1 MRTILMKY
9 LGLIILM
16 VALSNTFCQDS
27 PDTDKI
33 THRPP
38 TVAGAFYPA
47 QADTIKKWINEYL
60 SLDEPL
66 EVKGDIIGIAVPHAG
81 YVYSGWV
88 AGKAFRELKG
98 RKYDAVII
106 ISPSHTK
113 AFRGASVFKGDAYVT
128 PLGVAKVD
136 LELSK
141 EIADVFPDVK
151 FSMDGHSWT
160 DARSEHALEVQ
171 IPFLQIVQSGTPIVP
186 IVMGTQDFETTD
198 ELVKAIVKSVKK
210 LNRKVLLVASSDLS
224 HFHNQKQAEKIDSPL
239 VKAFSKLDYFKMA
252 MNLYQNKWEA
262 CGGAPITVVMMASEQ
277 LGANSANSFLY
288 ATSATSPYT
297 ATDTSKVV
305 GYFSGC
311 LYNDNSGQLKILPEL
326 TEDDRKVILDYA
338 KKSVKSAVLNNPIE
352 IDNSIISDR
361 LNDEYASFVTLKVDG
376 MLRGCMGQTFTTSSL
391 LNSVIEAGRLSAT
404 RDPRFSPVSEKELD
418 KLEYEVTVLSRMKKI
433 LDPEEVVVG
442 RDGVYFRLENSGALF
457 LPQVAPE
464 QKWDRTELLENLC
477 RKARLPMDAYKSTK
491 AELYVFQAMI
501 ID

>member
-1 MRTILMKY
+1 MRTFLMKY

-47 QADTIKKWINEYL
+47 DADTIKKWINEYL
-60 SLDEPL
+60 SADEPL
-66 EVKGDIIGIAVPHAG
+66 LVEGDIIGLVVPHAG

-88 AGKAFRELKG
+88 AGKAYRELKG
-98 RKYDAVII
+98 RKYDDVIV
-106 ISPSHTK
+106 ISPSHSK
-113 AFRGASVFKGDAYVT
+113 AFRGASVFKSEAYVT

-141 EIADVFPDVK
+141 EIANVFTDVK
-151 FSMDGHSWT
+151 FSLDGHSWSEGR
-160 DARSEHALEVQ
+160 AEHALEVQ
-171 IPFLQIVQSGTPIVP
+171 IPFLQIIQSGTPIVP

-198 ELVKAIVKSVKK
+198 ELVKAIVQSVKK
-210 LNRKVLLVASSDLS
+210 LNRKVLLIASSDLS
-224 HFHNQKQAEKIDSPL
+224 HFHTQKQAEKIDSPL
-239 VKAFSKLDYFKMA
+239 VKAFSKLDYFKIA
-252 MNLYQNKWEA
+252 MNLYQDKWEA
-262 CGGAPITVVMMASEQ
+262 CGGAPITVVMSAAEQ
-277 LGANSANSFLY
+277 LGANSAKTFLY
-288 ATSATSPYT
+288 ASSASSPYT
-297 ATDTSKVV
+297 ATDTSRVV
-305 GYFSGC
+305 GYFSGA
-311 LYNDNSGQLKILPEL
+311 LYNDNSGQLKILPDL
-326 TEDDRKVILDYA
+326 TDEDKKVIMEIA
-338 KKSVKSAVLNNPIE
+338 KKAVKSAVLNSA
-352 IDNSIISDR
+352 IDVDESKISER
-361 LNDEYASFVTLKVDG
+361 LNDEYASFVTLKEDG

-391 LNSVIEAGRLSAT
+391 INSVIEAGRLAST
-404 RDPRFSPVSEKELD
+404 RDPRFNPVSEKELN

-433 LDPEEVVVG
+433 LDPEEIVVG
-442 RDGVYFRLENSGALF
+442 RDGVYIRLENSGALF

-477 RKARLPMDAYKSTK
+477 RKARLPNDAYKSTK